1 MNLTNLI
8 EAIPALLSA
17 NPVQPG
23 QALGY
28 MVSAL
33 FAIAAVCIARSIL
46 GGAR

>member
-1 MNLTNLI
+1 MFAQFLET
-8 EAIPALLSA
+8 IPALLAS

-28 MVSAL
+28 MVSAA
-33 FAIAAVCIARSIL
+33 FALAAVCIARSIL